1 MQIGRDRIC
10 TANST
15 YLPTQMKTSQTIA
28 ISATASSAF
37 VIGMHHAPQTTYS
50 VFAGSALT
58 VILALVITF
67 GTQLIREMTDS

>member
-1 MQIGRDRIC
+1 
-10 TANST
+10 
-15 YLPTQMKTSQTIA
+15 MKTSQTIA
-28 ISATASSAF
+28 ISATTSSAF
-37 VIGMHHAPQTTYS
+37 VIGMNHAPQTTYS